1 MNTNPTELSFN
12 MYVVHFPYLL
22 TSTPVQPHHLINN
35 PKKNGTASMLLDGV
49 RMTAEMKEK
58 SASQRKRTKQTA
70 ENKRNKEGALRGELS
85 TREPVNV
92 GG

>member
-58 SASQRKRTKQTA
+58 SASQREKEQNRQQKTRGIKRG
-70 ENKRNKEGALRGELS
+70 R
-85 TREPVNV
+85 
-92 GG
+92 